1 MVVGNTYAFDT
12 IVNNTDITN
21 TKATTDV
28 SPVDKKAS
36 ADINGKIYDANSIR
50 YNKHY
55 GYFWTDLG
63 HATIKDYDGND
74 VDLYTP
80 FIYHTENNVWDT
92 SATNYDPVHKGD
104 GSEMKCQ
111 ESMADIS
118 VGEFDRIVKA
128 LYTNDVTVYNAINGG
143 YDESG
148 KKVDGL
154 KQKLF
159 TEITSSTKD
168 NVTTYNY
175 LNAKGDVIGTT
186 KDTDTKVV
194 DNQIDFFNEKG
205 EITSRITTSDGKVYE
220 STTSGIA
227 SRDYVDQTINNLKDN
242 DTTITDVDIVR
253 DPADGTHSK
262 TRLNIHTSDGN
273 CWTADFGDLAYQ
285 SEVDTQINEVYET
298 INNLEDKNTKVDA
311 VVGRLSDNGTLSIN
325 IEDTDGNRYTTEV
338 EGVASR
344 SYVDNAIANIDIPE
358 TSGLVSKDE
367 YRTDKAYTDMEL
379 NRLDQ
384 NIQSNTTSITNLKE
398 TVSNHETRITNLEN
412 KIDNF
417 EDTDTVTTVSGDCFI
432 NVDKN
437 VISENEIDYNVWL
450 NTDMLHD
457 YIRDLDTDT
466 ITTVEGGTG
475 VEVVSGE
482 TENGINYTIN
492 LDENVVKEIAK
503 TVDTNTIITNADTD
517 RNSDKGTATITLTNS
532 DGGKV
537 ATTITDIASKKA
549 LDDYKS
555 YNEFDKDLI
564 KTVVTND
571 NRRINNLESRVD
583 QLDTNTKEAGAHAA
597 ALAALHPLDF
607 DEDEKLSFAAGYG
620 NYRGKNA
627 VALGAFYR
635 PNEDTMINF
644 GGTFGSGDGMIN
656 LGVSFKLGPTATNKK
671 SKKQLIEEVDDL
683 KAQVAELHE
692 AVAALLAK

>member
-1 MVVGNTYAFDT
+1 MRKNVVRNAVLVSLFAGMVVGNTYAFDT
-12 IVNNTDITN
+12 SIINNTSI
-21 TKATTDV
+21 KATTDV

-36 ADINGKIYDANSIR
+36 EDTNGKIYNANSTR
-50 YNKHY
+50 YNKQY
-55 GYFWTDLG
+55 GYFWTNLG

-205 EITSRITTSDGKVYE
+205 EITSTITTSDGKVYK
-220 STTSGIA
+220 STTGSIA
-227 SRDYVDQTINNLKDN
+227 SRDYVDQSISNLKDN
-242 DTTITDVDIVR
+242 DTTITDVATAR
-253 DPADGTHSK
+253 YPDGTRSK
-262 TRLNIHTSDGN
+262 TCLKIHTSDGN
-273 CWTADFGDLAYQ
+273 CWTVDFGDLAYQ
-285 SEVDTQINEVYET
+285 SEVDTQINKVY
-298 INNLEDKNTKVDA
+298 
-311 VVGRLSDNGTLSIN
+311 
-325 IEDTDGNRYTTEV
+325 
-338 EGVASR
+338 
-344 SYVDNAIANIDIPE
+344 
-358 TSGLVSKDE
+358 
-367 YRTDKAYTDMEL
+367 
-379 NRLDQ
+379 
-384 NIQSNTTSITNLKE
+384 
-398 TVSNHETRITNLEN
+398 ETRITNLEN

-417 EDTDTVTTVSGDCFI
+417 EDTNTVTTVSGDGFI
-432 NVDKN
+432 NVYEN
-437 VISENEIDYNVWL
+437 AISENKVNYSVWL
-450 NTDMLHD
+450 NTDKLHD
-457 YIRDLDTDT
+457 CIKDLDSDT

-475 VEVVSGE
+475 IEVVSGE
-482 TENGINYTIN
+482 TETGINYTIN
-492 LDENVVKEIAK
+492 LDENVVKEIVK

-517 RNSDKGTATITLTNS
+517 RNSDKGTATITLTNN

-537 ATTITDIASKKA
+537 ATTISDIASKKA

-583 QLDTNTKEAGAHAA
+583 QLDINTKEVGAHAA

>member
-1 MVVGNTYAFDT
+1 MRKNVVRNAVLVSLFAGMVVGNTYAFNDNIMT
-12 IVNNTDITN
+12 KG
-21 TKATTDV
+21 KATTDV

-36 ADINGKIYDANSIR
+36 ADSNGKIYDANSTR
-50 YNKHY
+50 YNKQF

-92 SATNYDPVHKGD
+92 SATNYDPVHTGD

-111 ESMADIS
+111 ESMSDIS

-159 TEITSSTKD
+159 TKIVSSTKD
-168 NVTTYNY
+168 NVTAYRY

-186 KDTDTKVV
+186 LDIDTKVV
-194 DNQIDFFNEKG
+194 DNQIDFFSEKG
-205 EITSRITTSDGKVYE
+205 EITSRITTSDGIVHE
-220 STTSGIA
+220 DTTGGIA
-227 SRDYVDQTINNLKDN
+227 SRD
-242 DTTITDVDIVR
+242 
-253 DPADGTHSK
+253 
-262 TRLNIHTSDGN
+262 
-273 CWTADFGDLAYQ
+273 
-285 SEVDTQINEVYET
+285 
-298 INNLEDKNTKVDA
+298 
-311 VVGRLSDNGTLSIN
+311 
-325 IEDTDGNRYTTEV
+325 
-338 EGVASR
+338 
-344 SYVDNAIANIDIPE
+344 YVDNAIANIDIPE
-358 TSGLVSKDE
+358 ATVDTNTYVSELNGIIANNGDLTLNIVNNDGTKVVGTISDVATQTE
-367 YRTDKAYTDMEL
+367 VRNNLIYTDMVFNQL
-379 NRLDQ
+379 NQ
-384 NIQSNTTSITNLKE
+384 KTIENANSITKLNE
-398 TVSNHETRITNLEN
+398 TTDNHETRITNLEN
-412 KIDNF
+412 KVDNF
-417 EDTDTVTTVSGDCFI
+417 KDTDTITKVERGDSFIEVTKESTGANETTYTLSI
-432 NVDKN
+432 NSSALHEFVDSVDK
-437 VISENEIDYNVWL
+437 
-450 NTDMLHD
+450 
-457 YIRDLDTDT
+457 DT
-466 ITTVEGGTG
+466 ITTVEAGTG
-475 VEVVSGE
+475 IEVVSGE
-482 TENGINYTIN
+482 TETGINYTIN

-537 ATTITDIASKKA
+537 DTTITDIASKKA

-555 YNEFDKDLI
+555 YNEFDKNLI

-583 QLDTNTKEAGAHAA
+583 QLDTNTKEVGAHAA

>member
-1 MVVGNTYAFDT
+1 MRKNVVRNAVLVSLFAGMVVGNTYAFNEN
-12 IVNNTDITN
+12 IM

-36 ADINGKIYDANSIR
+36 ADSNGKIYDANSTR
-50 YNKHY
+50 YNKQF

-159 TEITSSTKD
+159 TKIVSSTKD
-168 NVTTYNY
+168 NVTAYRY

-186 KDTDTKVV
+186 LDIDTKVV
-194 DNQIDFFNEKG
+194 DNQINFFSEKG
-205 EITSRITTSDGKVYE
+205 EITSRITTSDGIVHE
-220 STTSGIA
+220 
-227 SRDYVDQTINNLKDN
+227 
-242 DTTITDVDIVR
+242 DTT
-253 DPADGTHSK
+253 G
-262 TRLNIHTSDGN
+262 
-273 CWTADFGDLAYQ
+273 
-285 SEVDTQINEVYET
+285 
-298 INNLEDKNTKVDA
+298 
-311 VVGRLSDNGTLSIN
+311 
-325 IEDTDGNRYTTEV
+325 
-338 EGVASR
+338 GVASR
-344 SYVDNAIANIDIPE
+344 DYVDNAIANIDIPE
-358 TSGLVSKDE
+358 ATVDTNTYVSELNGAIANNGDLTLNIVNNDGTKVVGTISDVATQTE
-367 YRTDKAYTDMEL
+367 VRNNKLYTDMEL
-379 NRLDQ
+379 NILHQ
-384 NIQSNTTSITNLKE
+384 KAMENANSITKLNE
-398 TVSNHETRITNLEN
+398 TTDNHETRITNLEN

-417 EDTDTVTTVSGDCFI
+417 EDTDTVTTVSGGSFI
-432 NVDKN
+432 EVAEKA
-437 VISENEIDYNVWL
+437 ISENEIDYKVSL

-466 ITTVEGGTG
+466 ITTVEAGTG
-475 VEVVSGE
+475 IEVVSGE
-482 TENGINYTIN
+482 TETGINYTIN

-537 ATTITDIASKKA
+537 ATTIADIASKKA

-555 YNEFDKDLI
+555 YNEFDKNLI

-583 QLDTNTKEAGAHAA
+583 QLDTNTKEVGAHAA